1 MTSEV
6 PKFIIKKNFQK
17 SEKTNIYV
25 DDVLT
30 QSELTEIC
38 FRLTGKK
45 EFECNFVDNN
55 YEDELIE
62 KSYNKGRLAILHYD
76 SRVMYITFS
85 EKKIG
90 SRNSSVQSVPSAFNS
105 YYLNNNSNKE
115 LYYYFLDDIEGN
127 PSTDYHMFM
136 YRLMKTSGFIFI
148 NDMETIGKNVLEF
161 MTIED
166 LILSK
171 RKLREKTRGN
181 NSSYITKNEALV
193 TEIFGK
199 TYGANKYETSMI
211 CYAASKL
218 IGDFEELTLY
228 QVQDKSLSVLPKNS
242 LQVLAQMG
250 NVNVK
255 EINSFD
261 EKEEFEKANSLRSPK
276 YIFGLLERLG
286 DKKCAMCNCDIP
298 EIIQGAHIWPV
309 SKIKKETD
317 ISYEDKLSHATS
329 DNNGIW
335 LCQNHHKLFDS
346 NTIILLENGNFI
358 YNKEQLSESN
368 LEYLNEITKHSTV
381 MDKVINSEFIFYLK
395 KRNADMCLIN

>member
-1 MTSEV
+1 MISEI

-17 SEKTNIYV
+17 SKKKNVYV

-30 QSELTEIC
+30 QSDLTEIC
-38 FRLTGKK
+38 LRLTGKK

-55 YEDELIE
+55 YEDEFIE

-85 EKKIG
+85 EKNIG

-148 NDMETIGKNVLEF
+148 NDMEVIGKNVLEF
-161 MTIED
+161 VTIED

-218 IGDFEELTLY
+218 IGESQELTLY
-228 QVQDKSLSVLPKNS
+228 QVQDQSLSVLPKKS
-242 LQVLAQMG
+242 LQVLAQMR

-261 EKEEFEKANSLRSPK
+261 EKDEFYKANSLRSPK

-309 SKIKKETD
+309 SKIKKEPD
-317 ISYEDKLSHATS
+317 ISDEDKLSHAIS

-346 NTIILLENGNFI
+346 NTIILLEDGNFI
-358 YNKEQLSESN
+358 YNKEKLSESN
-368 LEYLNEITKHSTV
+368 LEYLDEITKHSTLTN
-381 MDKVINSEFIFYLK
+381 KVINTEFIFYLN
-395 KRNADMCLIN
+395 KRNADILLIN

>member
-261 EKEEFEKANSLRSPK
+261 EKEEFEKSNSLRSPK

-395 KRNADMCLIN
+395 KRNADICLIN

>member
-395 KRNADMCLIN
+395 KRNADICLIN